1 MHKKGVELTLQ
12 TIVVAVILLVVAVV
26 LIAIF
31 TGKISWLNVELNKC
45 SGTCR
50 STSCLEGEVK
60 IIGDCKT
67 GEGETEICCRE
78 ITKKE

>member
-12 TIVVAVILLVVAVV
+12 TIVIAVILLVVAVV

-31 TGKISWLNVELNKC
+31 TGKLSWFSVELNKC

-50 STSCLEGEVK
+50 PAPCLEGEVK
-60 IIGDCKT
+60 IIGDCKAS
-67 GEGETEICCRE
+67 ETEICCRE
-78 ITKKE
+78 VIKKD